1 MSGPFNPI
9 RDRPCQDRLVT
20 ETNED
25 QTTPDIRQAKA
36 AFDFDSWD
44 ETPVLDVDGASI
56 TRTTFVKRLT
66 GDLAGVSHGE
76 LVMAGAGEASKAYSG
91 VERFDG
97 SLEGRPGTF
106 ILRHHAWMAGGSG
119 ALDVVVMADS
129 GTGDLAGISGTASI
143 SQDDEGRH
151 SLTLDYQLPN

>member
-9 RDRPCQDRLVT
+9 PAGSCQDRLVT
-20 ETNED
+20 DTNED

-44 ETPVLDVDGASI
+44 ETPVLDVDSASI
-56 TRTTFVKRLT
+56 T
-66 GDLAGVSHGE
+66 GDPAGVSHGE

-106 ILRHHAWMAGGSG
+106 ILRHHGWMAGDGG

-143 SQDDEGRH
+143 SQDEEGRH
-151 SLTLDYQLPN
+151 TLTLDYQLPD